1 MSRPQQSPST
11 SSVST
16 RDFRDPEKELGEDP
30 EKDIPSPA
38 SALQDAEKGEVTSN
52 IPADPY
58 DWNGPNDPA
67 NPLNWPNWKRYYHVI
82 PPALI
87 SFTGYVSFSS
97 RLPSI

>member
-1 MSRPQQSPST
+1 MSPPQQSPST
-11 SSVST
+11 SSIST
-16 RDFRDPEKELGEDP
+16 QRDFQDPEKELGEDS

-38 SALQDAEKGEVTSN
+38 NGLQDTERGEVAPN

-67 NPLNWPNWKRYYHVI
+67 NPWNWPNWKRYYHVI

-87 SFTGYVSFSS
+87 SFTGYVSY
-97 RLPSI
+97 LPP